1 MQKSLCKI
9 NGKSKKYL
17 DELFR
22 RLPELSFLADKLDL
36 LTEKI
41 IDLYGRSGVLF
52 LAGNGGSCCDGE
64 HIAGELLKGFLSR
77 RKMSD
82 GTAKKFRSALGD
94 GADEYVEKLQ
104 GGIPAVSL
112 PSQAGVL
119 TAYANDVDAEFMYA
133 QLVYAYAR
141 ENDVLVAISTSG
153 NSKNCVR
160 AAETAKA
167 LGIKTVALTGAK
179 ESRLSALCDVT
190 VRAPETET
198 FKVQEYHLPIYHYLC
213 AALEEEFFK

>member
-1 MQKSLCKI
+1 MNKLEELLSRYPALSACKSDVVAALETLVSSVRAGGTILLC
-9 NGKSKKYL
+9 
-17 DELFR
+17 
-22 RLPELSFLADKLDL
+22 
-36 LTEKI
+36 
-41 IDLYGRSGVLF
+41 
-52 LAGNGGSCCDGE
+52 GNGGSAADCE

-94 GADEYVEKLQ
+94 GAGEYVEKLQ

-119 TAYANDVDAEFMYA
+119 TAYSNDVDAEFMYA
-133 QLVYAYAR
+133 QLVYAYAK